1 MTAGTPAGSPEGPL
15 PQGGLIVS
23 CQARPPSPMQ
33 GPVIMAAF
41 ARAAEAG
48 GAVAVR
54 VNGPADIAAVR
65 PQVSLPIIGLYKI
78 DRDRNPVY
86 ITPSKAAAAAV
97 VAVGADVVA
106 IDATDRAR
114 PADRLEVLV
123 AHILTD
129 LMRPVMA
136 DIATLDEGLQA
147 ADLGCAYVATTLA
160 GYTGD
165 GMAPDAPDLALVEA
179 LAGRCPVPV
188 IAEGRISSPEDL
200 QRAFDAGAH
209 AVVVGTAITNPVAIT
224 ARFAA
229 ACPRHA
235 A

>member
-1 MTAGTPAGSPEGPL
+1 MTTGSPAGPL

-23 CQARPPSPMQ
+23 CQARPPSPTE
-33 GPVIMAAF
+33 GPILMAAF
-41 ARAAEAG
+41 ARAAEEG
-48 GAVAVR
+48 GAAAVR

-65 PQVSLPIIGLYKI
+65 LRVSLPIVGIYKI
-78 DRDRNPVY
+78 GRDRNPVY

-114 PADRLEVLV
+114 PVEPLAVLV
-123 AHILTD
+123 AHILTE
-129 LMRPVMA
+129 LVRPVMA

-165 GMAPDAPDLALVEA
+165 GPPPDAPDLALVEA
-179 LAGRCPVPV
+179 LASRCPVPV
-188 IAEGRISSPEDL
+188 VAEGRFATPEDVN
-200 QRAFDAGAH
+200 RAFDAGAH
-209 AVVVGTAITNPVAIT
+209 AVVVGTAITNPRAIT
-224 ARFAA
+224 ARFAE